1 MHIRNRCV
9 FSNCSKHVFIL
20 NKKEKKKEARV
31 VSILVLGHRFPRNIA
46 PFFHRVRTFP
56 PRMSTHNAS
65 RNGRPRFEH
74 TPREGKSLLDKHETA
89 IETFEGNANV
99 QRSAL
104 HSFITFDDSSFH
116 TNYVFCFLV
125 RSFPIIISISMLF
138 DFYNF

>member
-1 MHIRNRCV
+1 M
-9 FSNCSKHVFIL
+9 
-20 NKKEKKKEARV
+20 
-31 VSILVLGHRFPRNIA
+31 VLGHRFPETLLH
-46 PFFHRVRTFP
+46 FHRVRTFL

-89 IETFEGNANV
+89 IETFEGNAID

-125 RSFPIIISISMLF
+125 RSFPIIISISWPLLF
-138 DFYNF
+138 DLQFLTIFDLLWSRFYLFIFLNHLVFCIK

>member
-1 MHIRNRCV
+1 MG
-9 FSNCSKHVFIL
+9 
-20 NKKEKKKEARV
+20 
-31 VSILVLGHRFPRNIA
+31 VLGHRFLETLLH
-46 PFFHRVRTFP
+46 FHPTFL

-89 IETFEGNANV
+89 IETFEGNAND

-125 RSFPIIISISMLF
+125 RSFPIIISISWPLLF
-138 DFYNF
+138 RFAISNHLRSALITFFIYLFIYFSK

>member
-1 MHIRNRCV
+1 M
-9 FSNCSKHVFIL
+9 
-20 NKKEKKKEARV
+20 
-31 VSILVLGHRFPRNIA
+31 VLGHRFPETLLH
-46 PFFHRVRTFP
+46 FHRVRTFL

-89 IETFEGNANV
+89 IETFEGNAID

-125 RSFPIIISISMLF
+125 RSFPIIISILWPLLF
-138 DFYNF
+138 DLQFLTIFDLL